1 MDHETQYVAHM
12 RARNLR
18 PSTIYQRQRV
28 LARLRTWADAEPIAL
43 DRDALRAWLA
53 SRDLAPES
61 RSTELS
67 HLRGFYRWAAFEG
80 HISTDP
86 TAMLPRPKVP
96 RHLPRPMTSAALTD
110 AVSNAPDRVRL
121 AVMLAA
127 YGGLRACEIAQ
138 LRGEHYDLVGDKPTL
153 RIVESKGGSESSV
166 PMHPELVAEL
176 SLWPRRGPVW
186 PRHDGQPGHAA
197 PHLVCATVNG
207 WLHRH
212 GHADTLHRARH
223 WFGTGVYRSTGRDL
237 RAAQE
242 LLRHRSVVSTQIYT
256 YVDQGP
262 LVDAVAALPR
272 VA

>member
-1 MDHETQYVAHM
+1 MDHEAEYVAHM

-18 PSTIYQRQRV
+18 PSTIYQRRRV
-28 LARLRTWADAEPIAL
+28 LARLRAWAGADPIGL
-43 DRDALRAWLA
+43 DRAQVAAWLA

-80 HISTDP
+80 HIPVDP

-96 RHLPRPMTSAALTD
+96 RHLPRPMTATALKD
-110 AVSNAPDRVRL
+110 AVNDAPDRVRL
-121 AVMLAA
+121 AVVLAA

-138 LRGEHYDLVGDKPTL
+138 LRGEHYTLDGERPIL

-186 PRHDGQPGHAA
+186 PRHDGKLGHAT
-197 PHLVCATVNG
+197 PHLVSATVNG

-212 GHADTLHRARH
+212 GHTDTLHRARH
-223 WFGTGVYRSTGRDL
+223 WFGTGVYQSTGRDL

-256 YVDQGP
+256 YVDPGP
-262 LVDAVAALPR
+262 LVAAVASLPK